1 MKGINVGLIGWG
13 TVGSGV
19 VKILQENGPLLER
32 RLGSQLVLKRIADID
47 LETERAVKVS
57 RDLLTER
64 AEEVIEDPE
73 IDIVLELI
81 GGLEPARTYILEAFR
96 RGKHVVTANKA
107 LLATHLDELCGVAQQ
122 CNVDLNFEA
131 AVGGGIPIIRVLKE
145 GFVAERIETIF
156 GILNG
161 TSNYI
166 LSTMSNEGGEF
177 TAVLRQ
183 AQDKGYAEAD
193 PRFDIEGID
202 AAHKLAI
209 LIKLAFGARISFEDI
224 FIEGISNITPLDIQ
238 FGREFGYK
246 IKLLAIAKADGETIE
261 ARVHP
266 TMLPSDHLLST
277 VDGVF
282 NAIFLTGNAVGET
295 LFFGQGAGMMATGSA
310 VVSDLIELSRNIV
323 KGTKERVPTLSFQG
337 AHIKETKVKD
347 IEDIVRPYYMRFSAL
362 GRPGVLSKI
371 SGVLGRNDISIESV
385 IQKGRGGAEAVP
397 VVMMTHEARERN
409 VRRALR
415 EIGEMDVILD
425 ETMLIRV
432 EDELS
437 RGISEGESEG

>member
-19 VKILQENGPLLER
+19 VKILQENGQLLER

-224 FIEGISNITPLDIQ
+224 FIEGISKITPLDIQ

-266 TMLPSDHLLST
+266 TMIPSDHLLST

-310 VVSDLIELSRNIV
+310 VVSDLIELSRNIL
-323 KGTKERVPTLSFQG
+323 KGTRERVPTLSFQG

-362 GRPGVLSKI
+362 DRPGVLSKI

-437 RGISEGESEG
+437 

>member
-1 MKGINVGLIGWG
+1 MKTVNIGLIGWG

-19 VKILQENGPLLER
+19 IKILQENGPMIEK
-32 RLGSQLVLKRIADID
+32 RLGTKVILKRIADID
-47 LETERAVKVS
+47 LETERAVTVD
-57 RDLLTER
+57 RDLLTTR
-64 AEEVIEDPE
+64 AEEVIGDP
-73 IDIVLELI
+73 DVGIVLELI
-81 GGLEPARTYILEAFR
+81 GGIEPAKSYILEAFR
-96 RGKHVVTANKA
+96 RRKHVVTANKA
-107 LLATHLDELCGVAQQ
+107 LLAVHLDELCGVAQQ

-131 AVGGGIPIIRVLKE
+131 AVGGGIPIIRALKE

-177 TAVLRQ
+177 GAVLREAQ
-183 AQDKGYAEAD
+183 AKGYAEMD
-193 PRFDIEGID
+193 PRLDIDGID

-209 LIKLAFGARISFEDI
+209 LITLAFGAKVPFEDI
-224 FIEGISNITPLDIQ
+224 FIEGISDITPQDIQ

-266 TMLPSDHLLST
+266 TMLPADHLLST

-295 LFFGQGAGMMATGSA
+295 LFFGQGAGMMPTGSA
-310 VVSDLIELSRNIV
+310 VVSDLIELGRNIL
-323 KGTKERVPTLSFQG
+323 KGTRERVPILSFQ
-337 AHIKETKVKD
+337 HSHVREMEVKD
-347 IEDIVRPYYMRFSAL
+347 IEDIVRRYYMRFSAL
-362 GRPGVLSKI
+362 DRPGVLSKI
-371 SGVLGRNDISIESV
+371 SGVLGKNEISIASV
-385 IQKGRGGAEAVP
+385 IQKGRGVSEAVP

-415 EIGEMDVILD
+415 EIDEMDVILD
-425 ETMLIRV
+425 KTMLIRV

-437 RGISEGESEG
+437 

>member
-1 MKGINVGLIGWG
+1 MKGIHVGLIGWG

-19 VKILQENGPLLER
+19 IKVLQENGPLIEK
-32 RLGSQLVLKRIADID
+32 RLGSKIVLKRIADID
-47 LETERAVKVS
+47 LETERSVKVN
-57 RDLLTER
+57 REVLTNR
-64 AEEVIEDPE
+64 AEEVIGDPE

-81 GGLEPARTYILEAFR
+81 GGMEPARSYILEALKA
-96 RGKHVVTANKA
+96 GKHVVTANKA
-107 LLATHLDELCGVAQQ
+107 LLATHLDEFCGVAQRY
-122 CNVDLNFEA
+122 NVDLNFEA
-131 AVGGGIPIIRVLKE
+131 SVGGGIPIIRSLKE
-145 GFVAERIETIF
+145 GFVAERIETVY

-183 AQDKGYAEAD
+183 AQAKGYAEMD
-193 PRFDIEGID
+193 PRLDIEGID

-209 LIKLAFGARISFEDI
+209 LIKLAFGAKVPFDDI
-224 FIEGISNITPLDIQ
+224 FIEGISGITPLDIQ
-238 FGREFGYK
+238 FALEFGYK

-282 NAIFLTGNAVGET
+282 NAIFLRGNAVGET
-295 LFFGQGAGMMATGSA
+295 LFYGQGAGMMATASA
-310 VVSDLIELSRNIV
+310 VVGDLIEISRNIL
-323 KGTKERVPTLSFQG
+323 KGTAGRVPTLSLQQT
-337 AHIKETKVKD
+337 HIKELRVKD

-362 GRPGVLSKI
+362 DRPGVLSKI
-371 SGVLGRNDISIESV
+371 SGALGKNDISIVSV
-385 IQKGRGGAEAVP
+385 IQKGRQVSEAVP
-397 VVMMTHEARERN
+397 VVIMTHEARERN

-415 EIGEMDVILD
+415 QIDKMDVILD
-425 ETMLIRV
+425 KTMLIRV

-437 RGISEGESEG
+437 

>member
-19 VKILQENGPLLER
+19 VKILQENGPLIER
-32 RLGSQLVLKRIADID
+32 RLGSKIALKRIADID

-57 RDLLTER
+57 RDVLTER

-81 GGLEPARTYILEAFR
+81 GGEEPARSYILEAFR

-107 LLATHLDELCGVAQQ
+107 LLATHLDELCRVAQQ

-177 TAVLRQ
+177 TEVLRQ
-183 AQDKGYAEAD
+183 AQAKGYAEVD
-193 PRFDIEGID
+193 PRLDIEGID

-209 LIKLAFGARISFEDI
+209 LIKLAFGAKVPFEDI
-224 FIEGISNITPLDIQ
+224 FIEGISDITPLDIQ

-246 IKLLAIAKADGETIE
+246 IKLLAIAKTDGETIE

-266 TMLPSDHLLST
+266 TMLSSDHLLST

-282 NAIFLTGNAVGET
+282 NAIFLRGNAVGET
-295 LFFGQGAGMMATGSA
+295 LFFGQGAGMMPTGSA
-310 VVSDLIELSRNIV
+310 VVGDLIELSRNIL
-323 KGTKERVPTLSFQG
+323 KGTRGRVPILSFQR
-337 AHIKETKVKD
+337 ADVKEMKVKD

-362 GRPGVLSKI
+362 DRPGVLSKI
-371 SGVLGRNDISIESV
+371 SGVLGKNDISIASV
-385 IQKGRGGAEAVP
+385 IQKGRGVSEAVP
-397 VVMMTHEARERN
+397 VVIMTHEARERN

-415 EIGEMDVILD
+415 EIDEMDVILD
-425 ETMLIRV
+425 RTTLIRV

-437 RGISEGESEG
+437 

>member
-1 MKGINVGLIGWG
+1 MKGIHVGLIGWG

-19 VKILQENGPLLER
+19 IKVLQENGPLIEK
-32 RLGSQLVLKRIADID
+32 RLGSKIVLKRIADID
-47 LETERAVKVS
+47 LETERSVKVN
-57 RDLLTER
+57 REVLTNR
-64 AEEVIEDPE
+64 AEEVIGDPE

-81 GGLEPARTYILEAFR
+81 GGMEPARSYILEALKA
-96 RGKHVVTANKA
+96 GKHVVTANKA
-107 LLATHLDELCGVAQQ
+107 LLATHLDEFCGVAQQ
-122 CNVDLNFEA
+122 YNVDLNFEA
-131 AVGGGIPIIRVLKE
+131 SVGGGIPIIRSLKE
-145 GFVAERIETIF
+145 GFVAERIETVY

-183 AQDKGYAEAD
+183 AQAKGYAEMD
-193 PRFDIEGID
+193 PRLDIEGID

-209 LIKLAFGARISFEDI
+209 LIKLAFGAKVPFDDI
-224 FIEGISNITPLDIQ
+224 FIEGISGITPLDIQ
-238 FGREFGYK
+238 FALEFGYK

-282 NAIFLTGNAVGET
+282 NAIFLRGNAVGET
-295 LFFGQGAGMMATGSA
+295 LFYGQGAGMMATASA
-310 VVSDLIELSRNIV
+310 VVSDLIELSRNIL
-323 KGTKERVPTLSFQG
+323 KGTAGRVPTLSLQQT
-337 AHIKETKVKD
+337 HIKEMKVKD

-362 GRPGVLSKI
+362 DRPGVLSKI
-371 SGVLGRNDISIESV
+371 SGILGKNDISIVSV
-385 IQKGRGGAEAVP
+385 IQKGRQVSEAVP

-415 EIGEMDVILD
+415 EIDKMDVILD
-425 ETMLIRV
+425 KTMLIRV

-437 RGISEGESEG
+437 

>member
-19 VKILQENGPLLER
+19 VKILQENGQLLER

-224 FIEGISNITPLDIQ
+224 FIEGISNVTPLDIQ

-246 IKLLAIAKADGETIE
+246 IKLLAIAKAAGETIE

-323 KGTKERVPTLSFQG
+323 KGTRERVPTLSFQG

-362 GRPGVLSKI
+362 DRPGVLSKI
-371 SGVLGRNDISIESV
+371 SGVLGKNDISIESV
-385 IQKGRGGAEAVP
+385 IQKGRGGSEAVP

-415 EIGEMDVILD
+415 EIDEMDVILD
-425 ETMLIRV
+425 KTMLIRV

-437 RGISEGESEG
+437 

>member
-19 VKILQENGPLLER
+19 VKILQENGPLIER
-32 RLGSQLVLKRIADID
+32 RLGSKIALKRIADID

-57 RDLLTER
+57 RDVLTER

-81 GGLEPARTYILEAFR
+81 GGEEPARSYILEAFR

-107 LLATHLDELCGVAQQ
+107 LLATHLDELCRVAQQ

-177 TAVLRQ
+177 TEVLRQ
-183 AQDKGYAEAD
+183 AQAKGYAEVD
-193 PRFDIEGID
+193 PRLDIEGID

-209 LIKLAFGARISFEDI
+209 LIKLAFGAKVPFEDI
-224 FIEGISNITPLDIQ
+224 FIEGISDITPLDIQ

-246 IKLLAIAKADGETIE
+246 IKLLAIAKTDGETIE

-266 TMLPSDHLLST
+266 TMLSSDHLLST

-282 NAIFLTGNAVGET
+282 NAIFLKGNAVGET
-295 LFFGQGAGMMATGSA
+295 LFFGQGAGMMPTGSA
-310 VVSDLIELSRNIV
+310 VVGDLIELSRNIL
-323 KGTKERVPTLSFQG
+323 KGTRERVPILSFQR
-337 AHIKETKVKD
+337 ADVKEMKVKD
-347 IEDIVRPYYMRFSAL
+347 IEDIIRPYYMRFSAL
-362 GRPGVLSKI
+362 DRPGVLSKI
-371 SGVLGRNDISIESV
+371 SGVLGKNDISIASV
-385 IQKGRGGAEAVP
+385 IQKGRGVSEAVP
-397 VVMMTHEARERN
+397 VVIMTHEARERN

-415 EIGEMDVILD
+415 EIDEMDVILD
-425 ETMLIRV
+425 RTTLIRV

-437 RGISEGESEG
+437 

>member
-1 MKGINVGLIGWG
+1 MKGIKVGLIGWG

-19 VKILQENGPLLER
+19 IKILQENGPLLER
-32 RLGSQLVLKRIADID
+32 RLGSHIVLKRIADLD

-81 GGLEPARTYILEAFR
+81 GGVEPARTFILEAFR

-107 LLATHLDELCGVAQQ
+107 LLATHLDELCEVARQ

-131 AVGGGIPIIRVLKE
+131 AVGGGIPIIRAVKE
-145 GFVAERIETIF
+145 GFVAERIEAIF

-166 LSTMSNEGGEF
+166 LSTMDNEGGEF
-177 TAVLRQ
+177 ATVLRQ
-183 AQDKGYAEAD
+183 AQEKGYAEAD

-282 NAIFLTGNAVGET
+282 NAIFLRGNAVGET

-310 VVSDLIELSRNIV
+310 VVSDLIELSRNIL
-323 KGTKERVPTLSFQG
+323 KGTRERVPTLSFQG
-337 AHIKETKVKD
+337 AHIKETRVED

-362 GRPGVLSKI
+362 DRPGVLSKI
-371 SGVLGRNDISIESV
+371 SGVLGRNDISIASV

-397 VVMMTHEARERN
+397 VVMMTHAARERN
-409 VRRALR
+409 VRKALR

-425 ETMLIRV
+425 KTMLIRV
-432 EDELS
+432 EDEL
-437 RGISEGESEG
+437 R

>member
-1 MKGINVGLIGWG
+1 MKTVNIGLIGWG

-19 VKILQENGPLLER
+19 IKILQENGPMIEK
-32 RLGSQLVLKRIADID
+32 RLGTKVILKRIADID
-47 LETERAVKVS
+47 LETERAVTVD
-57 RDLLTER
+57 RDLLTTR
-64 AEEVIEDPE
+64 AEEVIGDPDV
-73 IDIVLELI
+73 DIVLELI
-81 GGLEPARTYILEAFR
+81 GGIEPAKSYILEAFR
-96 RGKHVVTANKA
+96 RRKHVVTANKA
-107 LLATHLDELCGVAQQ
+107 LLAVHLDELCGVAQQ

-131 AVGGGIPIIRVLKE
+131 AVGGGIPIIRALKE

-177 TAVLRQ
+177 GAVLREAQ
-183 AQDKGYAEAD
+183 AKGYAEMD
-193 PRFDIEGID
+193 PRLDIDGID

-209 LIKLAFGARISFEDI
+209 LITLAFGAKVPFEDI
-224 FIEGISNITPLDIQ
+224 FIEGISEITPLDIQ

-266 TMLPSDHLLST
+266 TMLPADHLLST

-295 LFFGQGAGMMATGSA
+295 LFFGQGAGMMPTASA
-310 VVSDLIELSRNIV
+310 VVSDLIELGRNIL
-323 KGTKERVPTLSFQG
+323 KGTRERVPTLSFQRS
-337 AHIKETKVKD
+337 HVREMEVKD
-347 IEDIVRPYYMRFSAL
+347 IEDIVRRYYMRFSAL
-362 GRPGVLSKI
+362 DRPGVLSKI
-371 SGVLGRNDISIESV
+371 SGVLGKNEISIASV
-385 IQKGRGGAEAVP
+385 IQKGRGVSEAVP

-415 EIGEMDVILD
+415 EIDEMDVILD
-425 ETMLIRV
+425 KTMLIRV

-437 RGISEGESEG
+437 

>member
-1 MKGINVGLIGWG
+1 MKTVNIGLIGWG

-19 VKILQENGPLLER
+19 IKILQENGPLIEK
-32 RLGSQLVLKRIADID
+32 RLGSKIVLKRIADID
-47 LETERAVKVS
+47 LETERTVTVD
-57 RDLLTER
+57 RDLLTTR
-64 AEEVIEDPE
+64 AEEVIGAPDV
-73 IDIVLELI
+73 DIVLELI
-81 GGLEPARTYILEAFR
+81 GGVEPAKSYILEAFR
-96 RGKHVVTANKA
+96 QGKHVVTANKA
-107 LLATHLDELCGVAQQ
+107 LLAAHLDELCRVAQQ
-122 CNVDLNFEA
+122 QNVDLNFEA
-131 AVGGGIPIIRVLKE
+131 AVGGGIPIIRALKE

-166 LSTMSNEGGEF
+166 LSTMSNEGLEF
-177 TAVLRQ
+177 GPVLRQ
-183 AQDKGYAEAD
+183 AQAKGYAEMD
-193 PRFDIEGID
+193 PRFDIDGID

-209 LIKLAFGARISFEDI
+209 LITLAFGAKVPFEDI
-224 FIEGISNITPLDIQ
+224 FIEGISDITPLDIQ

-261 ARVHP
+261 ARVHA
-266 TMLPSDHLLST
+266 TMLPADHLLST

-310 VVSDLIELSRNIV
+310 VVSDLIELGRNIL
-323 KGTKERVPTLSFQG
+323 KGTRERVPTLSF
-337 AHIKETKVKD
+337 HHTHVREMEVKD

-362 GRPGVLSKI
+362 DRPGVLSKI
-371 SGVLGRNDISIESV
+371 SGVLGKNEISIASV
-385 IQKGRGGAEAVP
+385 IQKGRGVSEAVP

-415 EIGEMDVILD
+415 EIDEMDVILD
-425 ETMLIRV
+425 KTMLIRV

-437 RGISEGESEG
+437 

>member
-1 MKGINVGLIGWG
+1 MRGINVGLIGWG

-19 VKILQENGPLLER
+19 IKILQENGPLIEK
-32 RLGSQLVLKRIADID
+32 RLGSKIVLKRVADID
-47 LETERAVKVS
+47 LKTEREVKVN
-57 RDLLTER
+57 RGVLTDR
-64 AEEVIEDPE
+64 ADEVIADPE
-73 IDIVLELI
+73 IDVVLELI
-81 GGLEPARTYILEAFR
+81 GGEEPARSYILEAFKQ
-96 RGKHVVTANKA
+96 GKHVVTANKA
-107 LLATHLDELCGVAQQ
+107 LLATHLDELYQVAQQ

-131 AVGGGIPIIRVLKE
+131 AVGGGIPIIRTLKE

-166 LSTMSNEGGEF
+166 LSTMTNEGGRF
-177 TAVLRQ
+177 TEVLRQ
-183 AQDKGYAEAD
+183 AQAKGYAEVD
-193 PRFDIEGID
+193 PSLDIDGID

-209 LIKLAFGARISFEDI
+209 LIKLAFGAKVPFEDI
-224 FIEGISNITPLDIQ
+224 FIEGISDITPLDIQ

-246 IKLLAIAKADGETIE
+246 IKLLAIGKTDGEAIE

-266 TMLPSDHLLST
+266 TMLPSDHLLAT

-282 NAIFLTGNAVGET
+282 NAIFLRGNAVGET

-310 VVSDLIELSRNIV
+310 VVSDLIELSRNIL
-323 KGTKERVPTLSFQG
+323 KGTRKRVPILSFQG
-337 AHIKETKVKD
+337 PSIREGKVKD

-362 GRPGVLSKI
+362 DRPGVLSKI
-371 SGVLGRNDISIESV
+371 SGVLGKNEISIASV
-385 IQKGRGGAEAVP
+385 IQKGRGVSEAVP

-409 VRRALR
+409 VRKALR
-415 EIGEMDVILD
+415 EIDQMDVILN

-437 RGISEGESEG
+437 GLARGVEK

>member
-19 VKILQENGPLLER
+19 VKILQENGPLIER
-32 RLGSQLVLKRIADID
+32 RLGSKIALKRIADID

-57 RDLLTER
+57 RDVLTER

-81 GGLEPARTYILEAFR
+81 GGEEPARSYILEAFR
-96 RGKHVVTANKA
+96 QGKHVVTANKA
-107 LLATHLDELCGVAQQ
+107 LLATHLDELCRVAQQ
-122 CNVDLNFEA
+122 CKVDLNFEA
-131 AVGGGIPIIRVLKE
+131 AVGGGIPIIRALKE

-177 TAVLRQ
+177 TEVLRQ
-183 AQDKGYAEAD
+183 AQAKGYAEVD
-193 PRFDIEGID
+193 PRLDIEGID

-209 LIKLAFGARISFEDI
+209 LTKLAFGAKVPFEDI
-224 FIEGISNITPLDIQ
+224 FIEGISDITPLDIQ

-246 IKLLAIAKADGETIE
+246 IKLLAIAKTDGKTIE

-282 NAIFLTGNAVGET
+282 NAIFLKGNAVGET
-295 LFFGQGAGMMATGSA
+295 LFFGQGAGMMPTGSA
-310 VVSDLIELSRNIV
+310 VVGDLIELSRNIL
-323 KGTKERVPTLSFQG
+323 KGTRERVPTLSFQR
-337 AHIKETKVKD
+337 ADVKEMKVKD

-362 GRPGVLSKI
+362 DRPGVLSKI
-371 SGVLGRNDISIESV
+371 SGVLGKNDISIASV
-385 IQKGRGGAEAVP
+385 IQKGRGVSEAVP

-415 EIGEMDVILD
+415 EIDEMDVILD
-425 ETMLIRV
+425 RTTLIRV

-437 RGISEGESEG
+437 

>member
-1 MKGINVGLIGWG
+1 MKEIHVGLIGWG

-19 VKILQENGPLLER
+19 VKILQENGPLIER
-32 RLGSQLVLKRIADID
+32 RLGSRIVLKRIADID
-47 LETERAVKVS
+47 LETERAVKVN
-57 RDLLTER
+57 RDILTNR
-64 AEEVIEDPE
+64 ADEVIGDPE

-81 GGLEPARTYILEAFR
+81 GGEEPARSYILEAFK
-96 RGKHVVTANKA
+96 RGKHVITANKA
-107 LLATHLDELCGVAQQ
+107 LLATHLDEFCRVAHQ

-131 AVGGGIPIIRVLKE
+131 AVGGGIPIIRALKE
-145 GFVAERIETIF
+145 GFVAERIEAIF

-177 TAVLRQ
+177 TEVLRQ
-183 AQDKGYAEAD
+183 AQAKGYAEMD
-193 PRFDIEGID
+193 PRLDIEGID

-209 LIKLAFGARISFEDI
+209 LIKLAFGAKVPFEDI
-224 FIEGISNITPLDIQ
+224 FTEGISNITPLDIQ
-238 FGREFGYK
+238 FGREFGYT
-246 IKLLAIAKADGETIE
+246 IKLLAIAKTAGETIE

-282 NAIFLTGNAVGET
+282 NAIFLKGNAVGET

-310 VVSDLIELSRNIV
+310 VVSDLIELGRNIL
-323 KGTKERVPTLSFQG
+323 KGTRERVPTLSFQG
-337 AHIKETKVKD
+337 AYIKEMRIKD
-347 IEDIVRPYYMRFSAL
+347 IEDIVRPYYMRFSAQD
-362 GRPGVLSKI
+362 RPGVLSKI
-371 SGVLGRNDISIESV
+371 SGVLGKNEISIASV
-385 IQKGRGGAEAVP
+385 IQKGRGVSEAVP

-415 EIGEMDVILD
+415 EIDEMDVILD
-425 ETMLIRV
+425 RTMLIRV
-432 EDELS
+432 EDRLS
-437 RGISEGESEG
+437 

>member
-1 MKGINVGLIGWG
+1 MKGIHVGLIGWG

-19 VKILQENGPLLER
+19 IKVLQENGPLIEK
-32 RLGSQLVLKRIADID
+32 RLGSKIVLKRIADID
-47 LETERAVKVS
+47 LETERSVKVN
-57 RDLLTER
+57 REVLTNR
-64 AEEVIEDPE
+64 AEEVIGDPE

-81 GGLEPARTYILEAFR
+81 GGMEPARSYILEALKA
-96 RGKHVVTANKA
+96 GKHVVTANKA
-107 LLATHLDELCGVAQQ
+107 LLATHLDEFCGVAQQ
-122 CNVDLNFEA
+122 YNVDLNFEA
-131 AVGGGIPIIRVLKE
+131 SVGGGIPIIRSLKE
-145 GFVAERIETIF
+145 GFVAERIETVY

-183 AQDKGYAEAD
+183 AQAKGYAEMD
-193 PRFDIEGID
+193 PRLDIEGID

-209 LIKLAFGARISFEDI
+209 LIKLAFGAKVPFDDI
-224 FIEGISNITPLDIQ
+224 FIEGISGITPLDIQ
-238 FGREFGYK
+238 FALEFGYK

-282 NAIFLTGNAVGET
+282 NAIFLRGNAVGET
-295 LFFGQGAGMMATGSA
+295 LFYGQGAGMMATASA
-310 VVSDLIELSRNIV
+310 VVSDLIELSRNIL
-323 KGTKERVPTLSFQG
+323 KGTAGRVPTLSLQQT
-337 AHIKETKVKD
+337 HIKEMKVKD

-362 GRPGVLSKI
+362 DRPGVLSKI
-371 SGVLGRNDISIESV
+371 SGILGKNDISIVSV
-385 IQKGRGGAEAVP
+385 IQKGRQVSEAVP
-397 VVMMTHEARERN
+397 VVMMTHKARERN
-409 VRRALR
+409 VGRALR
-415 EIGEMDVILD
+415 EIDKMDVILD
-425 ETMLIRV
+425 KTMLIRV

-437 RGISEGESEG
+437 

>member
-19 VKILQENGPLLER
+19 VKILEENGPLVER
-32 RLGSQLVLKRIADID
+32 RLGAQIVLKRIADID

-81 GGLEPARTYILEAFR
+81 GGEEPARSYILEAFKH
-96 RGKHVVTANKA
+96 GKHVVTANKA
-107 LLATHLDELCGVAQQ
+107 LLATHLDELCRVAQQ

-131 AVGGGIPIIRVLKE
+131 AVGGGIPIIRALKE

-166 LSTMSNEGGEF
+166 LSTMTNEGDEF
-177 TAVLRQ
+177 AAVLRQ
-183 AQDKGYAEAD
+183 AQAKGYAEAD
-193 PRFDIEGID
+193 PRLDIEGID

-209 LIKLAFGARISFEDI
+209 LIKLAFGARVPFENI

-246 IKLLAIAKADGETIE
+246 IKLLAIAKADGDTIE

-266 TMLPSDHLLST
+266 TMLSSDHLLST

-282 NAIFLTGNAVGET
+282 NAIFLTGNAVGDT
-295 LFFGQGAGMMATGSA
+295 LFYGQGAGMMATGSA
-310 VVSDLIELSRNIV
+310 VVSDLVELSRNIL
-323 KGTKERVPTLSFQG
+323 KGTRERVPTLSFQG

-362 GRPGVLSKI
+362 DRPGVLSKI
-371 SGVLGRNDISIESV
+371 SGVLGRNDISIASV
-385 IQKGRGGAEAVP
+385 IQKGRDVSEAVP

-415 EIGEMDVILD
+415 EIDEMDVILD
-425 ETMLIRV
+425 KTMLIRV
-432 EDELS
+432 ETS
-437 RGISEGESEG
+437 